1 MKGDD
6 FVPKKRVTKND
17 KKQKREVYSQ
27 RHIRT
32 ILKHLGGKLTNAP
45 ESGSTYQEGIRTPEV
60 QGMAKTKRTHAHSK

>member
-32 ILKHLGGKLTNAP
+32 VLKHLEGKLSNASEC
-45 ESGSTYQEGIRTPEV
+45 ESADLEGVCTPEV
-60 QGMAKTKRTHAHSK
+60 RGVVKSKRKHAHSK